1 MTKEWSNDIPNDE
14 YDYDSDYNRTGHMRN
29 NKNHKPK
36 HKNTEK
42 REHFSIDSK
51 IHIKMDLDFALD
63 LGQFLLDS
71 DNPDKRFKSFGHN
84 LRNLS
89 ID

>member
-1 MTKEWSNDIPNDE
+1 MTKEWSSGWSDEEQDGDFVFNRPNQV
-14 YDYDSDYNRTGHMRN
+14 RN
-29 NKNHKPK
+29 NKNYRPK
-36 HKNTEK
+36 HSTGEK
-42 REHFSIDSK
+42 KEHFVIDSK

-71 DNPDKRFKSFGHN
+71 DHPDKRFKSFGHN